1 MGILQPPPPKARGST
16 GSIFLVLE
24 WGVAEHGSTFQVK
37 MANLMRV
44 LGDEAGDSKGE
55 VCPNPNY

>member
-1 MGILQPPPPKARGST
+1 MG
-16 GSIFLVLE
+16 
-24 WGVAEHGSTFQVK
+24 AEHGSTFQVK

-55 VCPNPNY
+55 VSPNPNHYPLVI